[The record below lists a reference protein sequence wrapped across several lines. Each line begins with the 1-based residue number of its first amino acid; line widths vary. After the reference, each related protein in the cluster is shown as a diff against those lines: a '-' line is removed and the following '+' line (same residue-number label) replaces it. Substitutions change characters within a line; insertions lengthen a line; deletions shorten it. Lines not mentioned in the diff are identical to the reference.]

1 MYFSGSL
8 ICDGVEGPIK
18 VLKMYASLCQ
28 CSLWNCVSKE
38 MLMGINSLIFCKLK
52 IFAAQHWPF
61 NRILRPQGSEM
72 FLFHAFSNMS
82 TSRTPY
88 DYIIFGKFNLD
99 AKHLKNQKLIL
110 QRHKN
115 KSDKHLMI
123 TFQVA
128 SSTWTT
134 NMLRLDPT
142 FNSDLPE
149 SKRWLKEFGARE
161 NEAFRF

>member
-1 MYFSGSL
+1 MLRFVNVLYETVSQRKCWWPLILLHFANWISL
-8 ICDGVEGPIK
+8 
-18 VLKMYASLCQ
+18 
-28 CSLWNCVSKE
+28 
-38 MLMGINSLIFCKLK
+38 
-52 IFAAQHWPF
+52 QHNIDL

-88 DYIIFGKFNLD
+88 DYILCGKFNLD

-115 KSDKHLMI
+115 ESDKHLMI

-149 SKRWLKEFGARE
+149 SKRWLKEYGARE
-161 NEAFRF
+161 NEAFRFLT